1 MLDFFV
7 RFGVK
12 QRKVWLKIY
21 YSNNLGTKIPDYFF
35 EIEKNQQKL
44 WLKFLFSYYLG
55 TKIPDYFFEIEKNQQ
70 KLWLKFLFSY
80 YLGTKVMDSF
90 VGIEKKQLK
99 LWLKFLFSNY
109 LGTEKI
115 LRAIQE
121 IGMTLFDH
129 NRKEPCWNFFQQG
142 SYKTH
147 RLCIY
152 CNYSP
157 SIHSQNLTPSC
168 AFSRLHS

>member
-1 MLDFFV
+1 MWLKGYFSYNLGTKMLDFFF

-21 YSNNLGTKIPDYFF
+21 YSNNLGTKMLDFF
-35 EIEKNQQKL
+35 V
-44 WLKFLFSYYLG
+44 G
-55 TKIPDYFFEIEKNQQ
+55 IEKNQQ

-99 LWLKFLFSNY
+99 LWLKFLFPYY

>member
-1 MLDFFV
+1 MWLKSYFSYNLGTKMLDFFV

-21 YSNNLGTKIPDYFF
+21 YSNNLGTKMLDFF
-35 EIEKNQQKL
+35 V
-44 WLKFLFSYYLG
+44 G
-55 TKIPDYFFEIEKNQQ
+55 IEKNQQ